1 MYFLALL
8 VLICH
13 LEESVICFSKICI
26 QLKLSNV
33 ETVYYNRNSYAYCSA
48 IIFLDLDLSVVC
60 HLLHW
65 RLGTCTY
72 FLVVAPLSQCQ
83 RQARPEIWMRP
94 IALSTPI
101 CFKLHFSLNSTV
113 PDAPTCT
120 GTTLAFTT
128 LTFGT
133 SLARSLFRAFSS
145 YFALTPQFA
154 GIAISVYFG
163 NFFPSCQRSPLL
175 AFWPEFLCPS
185 DLFWIKLVWLS
196 CSQ

>member
-1 MYFLALL
+1 MYSLALL
-8 VLICH
+8 VLIYH
-13 LEESVICFSKICI
+13 LEEWVICFYQICI

-83 RQARPEIWMRP
+83 RQTRPEIWMRL
-94 IALSTPI
+94 IGLSTPI

-113 PDAPTCT
+113 PDSPTCT

-133 SLARSLFRAFSS
+133 SLETTPSYLILPSPHNLLELLSVLWQLFR
-145 YFALTPQFA
+145 
-154 GIAISVYFG
+154 
-163 NFFPSCQRSPLL
+163 SCQRSPLF

-196 CSQ
+196 CSKQRAL